1 MNMQLKAATQT
12 IVALSLSSA
21 LAMQPVMADTRT
33 IVDQISIETESLNK
47 TLERHNAIELDM
59 QAAETLRSK
68 LENQITTNSSAS
80 EQVFTANQMIQK
92 ESSAIEQAIQQ
103 FDQMLVSSRRIKGL
117 IGELITEIE
126 SNDPSL
132 NPSKTSAALRKLG
145 AQQFKNM
152 DGTLAFLESMAK
164 EPYQQAELRHLREV
178 TVSEIDSFT
187 NTIHGINPLD
197 NLKGTQRLFTA
208 LVTKLNVERKRLAR
222 KIAKLTNSNFALQ
235 ALEMEND
242 VSNIGQKLAS
252 TLGKYFNIG
261 GSSQNSSELIIRRM
275 MSNRAQQ
282 PTSASL
288 DQAQH
293 KANLAK
299 LEDMIN

>member
-1 MNMQLKAATQT
+1 MNKQLKAAKQT
-12 IVALSLSSA
+12 IVALTISA
-21 LAMQPVMADTRT
+21 VLAMQPVMADTRT
-33 IVDQISIETESLNK
+33 IVDQISTETESLNK

-68 LENQITTNSSAS
+68 LENQITTNSSVS

-92 ESSAIEQAIQQ
+92 ESSALEQAIQQ

-126 SNDPSL
+126 NNDPSL
-132 NPSKTSAALRKLG
+132 NPDKTSASLRKLG

-152 DGTLAFLESMAK
+152 DGTLAFLESMVK

-222 KIAKLTNSNFALQ
+222 KIATLTNSNFALQ
-235 ALEMEND
+235 ALETEND
-242 VSNIGQKLAS
+242 LNNIEQKLAS

-275 MSNRAQQ
+275 MSNRAKQ
-282 PTSASL
+282 PRSASL
-288 DQAQH
+288 DQEQH
-293 KANLAK
+293 EANLAK
-299 LEDMIN
+299 LDDLIL